1 MKTQNLDNDTIA
13 QSTNLQNEP
22 LDRALVE
29 RIALGVIKFEKQASN
44 TQLSHSQIIS
54 NIFEALRKSVDSN
67 EKRE

>member
-22 LDRALVE
+22 LDQALVE